1 MGSKNKYCPLME
13 EKIDDG
19 TCFDIHMVLEGM
31 APERII
37 PPKVLKCKEKN
48 KICLECKHHRE
59 D

>member
-1 MGSKNKYCPLME
+1 ME

-19 TCFDIHMVLEGM
+19 TCFDIHMVLEEM
-31 APERII
+31 APERTI
-37 PPKVLKCKEKN
+37 PTKVLKCKEKD